1 MRQTIEKT
9 AATIEEEK
17 LQELDRKLD
26 QYQSVG
32 AVSMLG
38 KNSLKNARSPQ
49 VSKKNKVGEI
59 ESNKSGDIINNSL
72 QTVDNDFI
80 SLS

>member
-49 VSKKNKVGEI
+49 VSKKNKVVEI

>member
-38 KNSLKNARSPQ
+38 KNSLKNASSSQ
-49 VSKKNKVGEI
+49 ISKKNKVGEI
-59 ESNKSGDIINNSL
+59 ERNKSGDIINNSL
-72 QTVDNDFI
+72 QNVDNDFI

>member
-9 AATIEEEK
+9 AATKEEEK
-17 LQELDRKLD
+17 LLQLDRSLD

-38 KNSLKNARSPQ
+38 KNSLKNANSSEM
-49 VSKKNKVGEI
+49 SKRRKVDEI
-59 ESNKSGDIINNSL
+59 ESKKSN
-72 QTVDNDFI
+72 DNDFI
-80 SLS
+80 ALS